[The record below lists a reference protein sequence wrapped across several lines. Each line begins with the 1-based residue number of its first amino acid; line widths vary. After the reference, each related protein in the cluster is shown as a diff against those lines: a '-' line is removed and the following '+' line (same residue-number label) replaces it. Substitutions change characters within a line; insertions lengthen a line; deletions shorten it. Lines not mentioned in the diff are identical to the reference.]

1 MGIKIIQG
9 QIGRGQFEPTQKTA
23 TATPNAAQETAR
35 AASPQFIA
43 QASAQVSSTLARSSD
58 ATVTSLRVTGNQIP
72 NQKLRDPK
80 EAADLARDIADRIR
94 FDEEEG
100 EAAHARLDTVRSR
113 DHIV

>member
-1 MGIKIIQG
+1 MAIKIIQG
-9 QIGRGQFEPTQKTA
+9 QIGRGQFEPTQKPA
-23 TATPNAAQETAR
+23 TAAPTPAQETAR
-35 AASPQFIA
+35 TATPQFIA
-43 QASAQVSSTLARSSD
+43 QASTTLARTSD
-58 ATVTSLRVTGNQIP
+58 ATVTSLRVSGNQAP

-100 EAAHARLDTVRSR
+100 EAAHSRLDTVRSR